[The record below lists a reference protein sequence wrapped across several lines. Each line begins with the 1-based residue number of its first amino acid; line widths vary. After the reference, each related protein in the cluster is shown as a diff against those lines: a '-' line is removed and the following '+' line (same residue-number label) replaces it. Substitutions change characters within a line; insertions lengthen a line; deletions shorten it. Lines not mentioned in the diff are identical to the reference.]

1 MFLTAFP
8 PAMSRLHANFRGCG
22 STASVGSLAYQQ
34 PGIPAAWQTSS
45 LADPAVL
52 HDSSSDSFAKA
63 LEASL
68 SWMIR
73 GYNDLEQ
80 VGDMWR
86 STHGNPPVPALAITV
101 RFDASGP
108 AVVLPQLPPL
118 PQIQPGKC
126 HSAPWPE
133 FR

>member
-1 MFLTAFP
+1 MFLP
-8 PAMSRLHANFRGCG
+8 PSPRQCHGCMQTSGVAEAPHRLAAWHT
-22 STASVGSLAYQQ
+22 SSPTDQQ
-34 PGIPAAWQTSS
+34 PGRPSS

-73 GYNDLEQ
+73 GYHDLEQ

-118 PQIQPGKC
+118 PQIQPGK
-126 HSAPWPE
+126 
-133 FR
+133 